1 MELSNGEDV
10 PVEAKLQ
17 RDVSTEERRRFWE
30 SVDEA
35 AARRREYDEFVRR
48 TRRAS
53 ERPADVDADDG

>member
-1 MELSNGEDV
+1 MELQSGEGV
-10 PVEAKLQ
+10 PVEGKLQ
-17 RDVSTEERRRFWE
+17 RDMSTDERRRFWE

-53 ERPADVDADDG
+53 EQPTDVDADDG